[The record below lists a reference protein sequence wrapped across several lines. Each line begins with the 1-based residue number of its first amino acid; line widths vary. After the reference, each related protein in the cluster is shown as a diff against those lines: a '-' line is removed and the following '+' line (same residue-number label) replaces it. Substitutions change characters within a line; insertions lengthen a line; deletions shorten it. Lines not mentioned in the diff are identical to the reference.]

1 MKRWVDSREADQAS
15 GDKRPYYMSIEFL
28 LGRMLYNNALSLLC
42 TPNYTQALNELGMD
56 WKDIVYEEP
65 EPGLGNGGLPPG
77 RLLPGFPGHLDMPA
91 MGCTIRYEYGLFR
104 QKLTG
109 GQQVELPD
117 NWLDNGN
124 VWEVADMENVF
135 DICFEGEVA
144 TEIRN
149 GRTTFTLINPGWWR
163 RSPMTCRWWAMSAAA
178 STPCAPGGAQQA
190 QPGPE
195 RLFQRRLFKRHQGER
210 PGRGD
215 LQGPVPGGQPL

>member
-1 MKRWVDSREADQAS
+1 MQACTYTKDQIKQSILGKLQRYNGKTLEEATPYQKYFAVASTVRDQIMKRWVDSREADQAS
-15 GDKRPYYMSIEFL
+15 GDKRLYYMSIEFL

-65 EPGLGNGGLPPG
+65 EPGLGNGGLG
-77 RLLPGFPGHLDMPA
+77 RLAACFLDSLATLDMPA

-124 VWEVADMENVF
+124 VWEVADMEKPAMARLSLAPR
-135 DICFEGEVA
+135 CGSMP
-144 TEIRN
+144 
-149 GRTTFTLINPGWWR
+149 PGSS
-163 RSPMTCRWWAMSAAA
+163 RSRKSSQSC
-178 STPCAPGGAQQA
+178 
-190 QPGPE
+190 
-195 RLFQRRLFKRHQGER
+195 L
-210 PGRGD
+210 
-215 LQGPVPGGQPL
+215 PLR